1 MNARPNCPQGLSKEN
16 MQAISAP
23 YNFVPLS
30 ETVVIPE
37 WGKQVSHDHP
47 FQDGY
52 SGEIHYTLT
61 AETPLLVGGE
71 QKRNNA
77 NDRPNTEVHPF
88 QLPDGRYA
96 IPGSS
101 LKGMLRSVV
110 EIAAFGRMRMVDEQR
125 PGLRDISGRYVSAS
139 YKDKVNNIKTGFL
152 RMTKDGG
159 QEIIPCQM
167 KRLHH
172 RDIENATGTPKPVF
186 KQGMTVRE
194 KYQKW
199 TLLCQ
204 KMNWDEHTVPFYVDK
219 HLAKPGQGSN
229 KGFAVFTGQ
238 ISDSTKDKG
247 KKQDF
252 IFYDE
257 APDKA
262 IRVDT
267 RYWRDFLFI
276 HEDEEA
282 NSDRPWNG
290 YWKTIY
296 RNGGKVPVFYNEDS
310 GILRIGLAYMPRLA
324 GDFTTLDCIRHA
336 STKHLDAPGKENGYD
351 FADLLFGAVNGEKQD
366 DALKARVSVDMAIAE
381 DKPDSET
388 QPDTILNGPKLS
400 YFPNY
405 ITQKVDRNRRSGQ
418 LTGNQYATYMS
429 TASAPNPRL
438 RGYKR
443 YPVRPL
449 DQAGVQ
455 QLHADQR
462 ENKKVQVKLETL
474 REGSRFRGRLV
485 FHNLK
490 REELGLLV
498 WALGWGGDGTLR
510 HALGMGKSFGFGQ
523 IRVELDYGRSV
534 LIPND
539 PNHEPVDS
547 PRHLL
552 QGAIQDFEEYM
563 ERRMKPQGGWR
574 ASPQIVALKA
584 MADPECATRLPSGMT
599 LRHMCLNPKEKKN
612 EFVWAKQKKLALL
625 DYEAASHY
633 IRILKEREE
642 KLARQRKAEEE
653 ALLEEQRKKEEARKQ
668 AERNALPDHERAML
682 ELEEFLGGLPDKL
695 TRERYEGEL
704 ASTLRS
710 YMQRADSWPCKYR
723 NRLADRMEQAYNQ
736 YGWGAPGLKSSQKK
750 KQKLKKSEALDRLR
764 DCES

>member
-1 MNARPNCPQGLSKEN
+1 MNARPNCPQGLNKEN

-23 YNFVPLS
+23 YNFVPLP
-30 ETVVIPE
+30 EAIVTPE

-61 AETPLLVGGE
+61 AQTPLLVGGKQE
-71 QKRNNA
+71 KNTA

-110 EIAAFGRMRMVDEQR
+110 EVAGFGRMRMVDEQR
-125 PGLRDISGRYVSAS
+125 PGLRDISGGYVSAS
-139 YKDKVNNIKTGFL
+139 YKEKVNSIETGFL
-152 RMTKDGG
+152 RMTEDGG

-172 RDIENATGTPKPVF
+172 RDIEEATGTPPPVF

-194 KYQKW
+194 KYRKW
-199 TLLCQ
+199 ARLCQ
-204 KMNWDEHTVPFYVDK
+204 KMNWDEHAVPLSIDE
-219 HLAKPGQGSN
+219 HLAKPGEGSN
-229 KGFAVFTGQ
+229 QGFAVFTGQ
-238 ISDSTKDKG
+238 ISDSRQDTG
-247 KKQDF
+247 KKKDF

-257 APDKA
+257 APENA

-276 HEDEEA
+276 HEDEEP

-290 YWKTIY
+290 YWKSIY
-296 RNGGKVPVFYNEDS
+296 QNGGKVPVFYKEDN

-324 GDFTTLDCIRHA
+324 GDFTTLDCIRHI
-336 STKHLDAPGKENGYD
+336 STKHLDAPGKDSGYD
-351 FADLLFGAVNGEKQD
+351 FADLLFGAVNGEEQD
-366 DALKARVSVDMAIAE
+366 DALRARVSVDMAIAE
-381 DKPDSET
+381 DKADSET
-388 QPDTILNGPKLS
+388 QPDTILNGPKPS

-405 ITQKVDRNRRSGQ
+405 ITQKIDRNRRSGQ

-429 TASAPNPRL
+429 TPSMPIPSL

-449 DQAGVQ
+449 DQTGVQ
-455 QLHADQR
+455 ALHADQR

-474 REGSRFRGRLV
+474 RQGARFRGRLV

-498 WALGWGGDGTLR
+498 WALSWGGDETLR
-510 HALGMGKSFGFGQ
+510 HSLGMGKSFGFGQ
-523 IRVELDYGRSV
+523 IRVELDYDRSV

-539 PNHEPVDS
+539 PNHEPADS
-547 PRHLL
+547 LRLLL
-552 QGAIQDFEEYM
+552 QDASRDFEKYM
-563 ERRMKPQGGWR
+563 ERRLKPKGGWR
-574 ASPQIVALKA
+574 ASPQIITLKA
-584 MADPECATRLPSGMT
+584 MVDPECAIHLPTGMT

-625 DYEAASHY
+625 DYELAAQY
-633 IRILKEREE
+633 ARILKEREE
-642 KLARQRKAEEE
+642 KLAQRRKAEEE
-653 ALLEEQRKKEEARKQ
+653 ALRKQQREGEKARKQ
-668 AERNALPDHERAML
+668 AELNALPDHERAML
-682 ELEEFLGGLPDKL
+682 ELEEFVSGLPDTLIK
-695 TRERYEGEL
+695 ERYTEL
-704 ASTLRS
+704 VTMIND
-710 YMQRADSWPCKYR
+710 YIQRADPWPCKYR
-723 NRLADRMEQAYNQ
+723 IILAEKIEQTYDR
-736 YGWGAPGLKSSQKK
+736 YGWGRPGLRSYQKK
-750 KQKLKKSEALDRLR
+750 KQKAKKIKELDRLR
-764 DCES
+764 NCDS